1 MRFRYFGAFASGA
14 LLVACGDP
22 LPTETVAPPT
32 LILAASTTT
41 LDVGDEVTLDWSST
55 GADSCSAS
63 GDWSGARPT
72 TGSQTLQ
79 VTSAGEYSY
88 TLACSGSGGVDTD
101 VVSVSA
107 TGNPAI
113 SLSVDPS
120 FLVVGEATTVTW
132 STAPGQTCTATED
145 WSGTKAASG
154 SESVTITRQGENYI
168 DIYCDGPQGKGFTS
182 LPVYATAVDMSLTAT
197 PDTLTS
203 RGLVTLEWSSTNAA
217 SCLAQ
222 RDWRGTKD
230 PVGTQQ
236 VRLTMPGAYS
246 FYLECGDFS
255 DLNSKTVTVQ
265 VNPEAL
271 AFNAFPNKLHIGDPV
286 TLSWTAQDAANC
298 TAGGAW
304 SGELPAAGTQT
315 LTVAA
320 AGTSTFEITCGDE
333 SRATSVFASVAP
345 ALPPATNYR
354 LTPDHAGAVEFTP
367 APVFPGSP
375 AWTVGFD
382 AELAQPLI
390 AEGLVFVASE
400 NPYFYGMFLHALD
413 ADDGTT
419 VWGPIEFPGTYW
431 YAMLAYDDGRLFV
444 LNGDGVLRA
453 FEAATGTPQWS
464 VTVPR
469 MYLYR
474 RPPTAMGGRVFVSGS
489 GISSVAALDASNG
502 DLLWHSSNG
511 TADASPTVVSS
522 GLYLTSQCAAWNS
535 LPATGALI
543 WRVSSG
549 CSSSSG
555 NTVPVR
561 DGRVYAYLL
570 QGLADGGNILDAA
583 SGAPIAASRSAI
595 HIPAVAATRYFV
607 VDQQRVLH
615 GVDIATNEELWSF
628 AGDGL
633 LYTSPIVINDRV
645 VIASSA
651 GNVYAVDA
659 ATGIQQWAGTTGA
672 GSAYAP
678 LIDGITAGEGW
689 LAVPAGNVLRAW
701 KLVP

>member
-1 MRFRYFGAFASGA
+1 MRFRYFGVLAMGA
-14 LLVACGDP
+14 LLAACGDQ
-22 LPTETVAPPT
+22 LPTESPVAPTVT
-32 LILAASTTT
+32 LTASTTG
-41 LDVGDEVTLDWSST
+41 LEVGEEVILDWSST
-55 GADSCSAS
+55 GADTCSAS

-72 TGSQTLQ
+72 TGSQTLLL
-79 VTSAGEYSY
+79 TSAGEYSY
-88 TLACSGSGGVDTD
+88 TLACSGTGGIATYS
-101 VVSVSA
+101 VSVSA

-132 STAPGQTCTATED
+132 STAPGQTCTASED
-145 WSGTKAASG
+145 WSGAKPASG
-154 SESVTITRQGENYI
+154 TESVTITRQGTNYI
-168 DIYCDGPQGKGFTS
+168 DIECSGPQGTGFTS
-182 LPVYATAVDMSLTAT
+182 LPVHATAVAMTFTAT
-197 PDTLTS
+197 PETLPS
-203 RGLVTLEWSSTNAA
+203 RELVTLEWSSTNAV

-222 RDWRGTKD
+222 GDWRGTKGPD
-230 PVGTQQ
+230 GTQQ
-236 VRLTMPGAYS
+236 VRLTMPGEYS

-255 DLNSKTVTVQ
+255 DQNSKTVTVQ

-271 AFNAFPNKLHIGDPV
+271 AFNAFPKRLHIGDPV

-315 LTVAA
+315 VTVAS

-333 SRATSVFASVAP
+333 NRAANVFASAAP
-345 ALPPATNYR
+345 ALPPATNFR

-367 APVFPGSP
+367 APTFPGSP
-375 AWTVGFD
+375 TWTVEFD
-382 AELAQPLI
+382 AELAHPLI

-419 VWGPIEFPGTYW
+419 VWGPVEIPGTYW
-431 YAMLAYDDGRLFV
+431 SAMLAYDDGKLFV
-444 LNGDGVLRA
+444 LNNDGVLRA

-464 VTVPR
+464 VNVPR
-469 MYLYR
+469 TYSYS
-474 RPPTAMGGRVFVSGS
+474 RPPTAMGGLVFITGS
-489 GISSVAALDASNG
+489 GISSVVALDGSNG

-511 TADASPTVVSS
+511 TSDASPTVVSS
-522 GLYLTSQCAAWNS
+522 GLYLTSQCDAWDS

-543 WRVSSG
+543 WHVSSG
-549 CSSSSG
+549 CSSPFG
-555 NTVPVR
+555 ETVPVR
-561 DGRVYAYLL
+561 DGRLYAYLL
-570 QGLADGGNILDAA
+570 RGLADGMNILDAA
-583 SGAPIAASRSAI
+583 SGAPIEASSSTRM
-595 HIPAVAATRYFV
+595 PAVAATRYFV
-607 VDQQRVLH
+607 LDEEDVLH
-615 GVDIATNEELWSF
+615 GVDIATNEVLWSF

-633 LYTSPIVINDRV
+633 LYTSPIVINDSV

-651 GNVYAVDA
+651 GNIYAVDA
-659 ATGIQQWAGTTGA
+659 ATGIQQWLGATGA
-672 GSAYAP
+672 GSAYTP

-689 LAVPAGNVLRAW
+689 LVVPAGNVLRAW